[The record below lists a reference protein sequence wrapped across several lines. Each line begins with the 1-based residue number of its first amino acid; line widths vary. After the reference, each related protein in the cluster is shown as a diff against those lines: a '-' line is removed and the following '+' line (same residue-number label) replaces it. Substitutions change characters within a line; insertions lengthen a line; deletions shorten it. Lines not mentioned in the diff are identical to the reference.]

1 MSGALYRAGSAWS
14 GLSANARGAIWVSLG
29 TVFAAITDL
38 LVKTLGPSVHP
49 VEMSFFRYFIGCLI
63 LIPLFVRVSRVSG
76 LRTRRFG
83 LHGFRALLSVAGQ
96 VLVYYAVTQMM
107 LADVTALAFS
117 RMLFTTLLAAL
128 LLREAV
134 TRRRWAATFAGFV
147 GVMIIL
153 RPGAAVIDQ
162 AALAA
167 LAAAVL
173 FSFGLIIVPKLATT
187 EPPDRIVFYYNV
199 LGALLLIIPVAF
211 IWKAPSAGELVLL
224 LAVGLATSISMV
236 CFIRGFAIGET
247 SVVAPMEYVRLIYAA
262 IIGYVFF
269 TEVPDVWTVV
279 GAAVIVAS
287 TLYIA
292 RRETRVRKTAKQ
304 TAA

>member
-1 MSGALYRAGSAWS
+1 
-14 GLSANARGAIWVSLG
+14 
-29 TVFAAITDL
+29 
-38 LVKTLGPSVHP
+38 
-49 VEMSFFRYFIGCLI
+49 
-63 LIPLFVRVSRVSG
+63 
-76 LRTRRFG
+76 
-83 LHGFRALLSVAGQ
+83 
-96 VLVYYAVTQMM
+96 MM

-134 TRRRWAATFAGFV
+134 TRGRWAATLAGFV
-147 GVMIIL
+147 GVMIVL

-173 FSFGLIIVPKLATT
+173 FSFALIIVPKLATT

-199 LGALLLIIPVAF
+199 LGAVLLVVPVAF
-211 IWKAPSAGELVLL
+211 VWQAPSAQDLAFL
-224 LAVGLATSISMV
+224 LAVGLSTSFSMV
-236 CFIRGFAIGET
+236 CFIRGFATGET

-262 IIGYVFF
+262 IIGYAFF
-269 TEVPDVWTVV
+269 AEVPDIWTVV
-279 GAAVIVAS
+279 GAAIIVAS

-292 RRETRVRKTAKQ
+292 RRETRVRKTARR
-304 TAA
+304 TAG